1 MTVTQIG
8 SFAEP
13 VKQHGVGGK
22 WITREPG
29 IFTGHIFGVKIRLL
43 GYRSH
48 PHTLWNKKKNPR
60 LMPKTGVR

>member
-1 MTVTQIG
+1 MTVTQTG

-22 WITREPG
+22 WITRETG

-43 GYRSH
+43 GYPSH
-48 PHTLWNKKKNPR
+48 PHTRSGIKR
-60 LMPKTGVR
+60 KTPAKRG